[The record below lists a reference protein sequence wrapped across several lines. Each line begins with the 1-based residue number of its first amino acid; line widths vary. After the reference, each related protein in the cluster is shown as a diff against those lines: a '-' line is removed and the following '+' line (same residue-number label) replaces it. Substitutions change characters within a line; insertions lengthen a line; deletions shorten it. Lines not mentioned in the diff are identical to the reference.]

1 MYYFNYKDELYHYGR
16 KGMKWGENIFT
27 KGLDALNNKIK
38 AADAKATGNTSSSFK
53 IPSYSEYKANY
64 ASKSTGGSTSKK
76 TSSNKTSTTINMEQ
90 RLIDARARVL
100 ASAGN
105 AKSSGSGGK
114 KGRGGKGK
122 KGGGSKSKASKS
134 SKQETAK
141 KEETKAA
148 LEEAKAKVEEAKA
161 TTTDTVKTE
170 TKSNV
175 DYSKLSASEIASK
188 AMNGEFASL
197 DEMKEKLGD
206 RYEEVLNELKKQL
219 GIEEN
224 ADDES
229 VQKAYEEKI
238 QTANGEATI
247 KRLYQK
253 IFPNTKKE

>member
-1 MYYFNYKDELYHYGR
+1 MYYFNYRDELYHYGR

-64 ASKSTGGSTSKK
+64 GGKNTSTTSKTSTSKK
-76 TSSNKTSTTINMEQ
+76 TSSILNMDQ
-90 RLIDARARVL
+90 RKIDDRARVL

-122 KGGGSKSKASKS
+122 KGGGSKSKASK
-134 SKQETAK
+134 QATAK

-161 TTTDTVKTE
+161 TTTDAVKTE

-175 DYSKLSASEIASK
+175 DVVDYSDLSASEIASK

-206 RYEEVLNELKKQL
+206 RYEDVLNELKKQL

>member
-38 AADAKATGNTSSSFK
+38 AADAKATGNASSSFK

-100 ASAGN
+100 SSAGN

-122 KGGGSKSKASKS
+122 KGGGSKSKASK
-134 SKQETAK
+134 QETAK
-141 KEETKAA
+141 KEETKAV
-148 LEEAKAKVEEAKA
+148 LEETKAKVEEAKA
-161 TTTDTVKTE
+161 TSTDNVKTE

-175 DYSKLSASEIASK
+175 DVVDYSDLSASEIASK

-206 RYEEVLNELKKQL
+206 RYEDVLNELKKQL

>member
-1 MYYFNYKDELYHYGR
+1 MYYFNYRDELYHYGR

-38 AADAKATGNTSSSFK
+38 AADAKATGDTSSFK
-53 IPSYSEYKANY
+53 IPSYSEYKAKYGGKNTSTT
-64 ASKSTGGSTSKK
+64 SKTSTSKK
-76 TSSNKTSTTINMEQ
+76 TSTILNMDQ
-90 RLIDARARVL
+90 RKIDDRARVL
-100 ASAGN
+100 ASLASGGK
-105 AKSSGSGGK
+105 AKSGSGK

-161 TTTDTVKTE
+161 TTTDAVKTE

-229 VQKAYEEKI
+229 IQKAYEEKI